1 MSHPVAPS
9 GRGIAFS
16 LAASLLFAVLSGY
29 TTLLRPLDGLAI
41 FAWRMIW
48 TLPGVLLIVHLTR
61 KRQALAELL
70 RRFVR
75 EPALWALVP
84 LMAALNAVQLWVFLW
99 APLNGQTVAVSMGYF
114 LTPLVMV
121 LVGRVLYGERM
132 YRLQCI
138 AVALALLGV
147 LHELWLT
154 RAIAWPTLLV
164 VLGYPPYFV
173 LRRISKMEP
182 VSGFALEMMLI
193 FPVALLLLYLQG
205 EAGWGVACAFLLY
218 AGLRNVT
225 LELNTGLVLLLL
237 LVAFGYYLP
246 NAVLAHMVAQRRESL
261 QNALP
266 DALDLMIVC
275 VEAGLGLDAAMNRA
289 ASEIGMRS
297 EALSDELNLLA
308 LELRMGVKRELAL
321 RNLALRSGVDDISS
335 FVAMLVQAD
344 RFGTN
349 VAEALRIQA
358 ETMRTHRRLRA
369 EERAAKIPLKLLFPL
384 IFFIFP
390 SLMVVLMGPA
400 MISIYRVLL
409 PTMGGR

>member
-16 LAASLLFAVLSGY
+16 LAASLLFTVLSGY

-193 FPVALLLLYLQG
+193 FPVALGLLYQQG
-205 EAGWGVACAFLLY
+205 EAGWGVLAQPLFWPLL
-218 AGLRNVT
+218 
-225 LELNTGLVLLLL
+225 
-237 LVAFGYYLP
+237 
-246 NAVLAHMVAQRRESL
+246 
-261 QNALP
+261 
-266 DALDLMIVC
+266 
-275 VEAGLGLDAAMNRA
+275 AGLGLISSVALLLNIT
-289 ASEIGMRS
+289 ASHLLPMGLWGLLGYVEP
-297 EALSDELNLLA
+297 ALLFLLA
-308 LELRMGVKRELAL
+308 ITFLGEPL
-321 RNLALRSGVDDISS
+321 S
-335 FVAMLVQAD
+335 AD
-344 RFGTN
+344 RLLTYGPIWLAVLLTG
-349 VAEALRIQA
+349 AHTLRQQ
-358 ETMRTHRRLRA
+358 R
-369 EERAAKIPLKLLFPL
+369 KQSP
-384 IFFIFP
+384 
-390 SLMVVLMGPA
+390 GPA
-400 MISIYRVLL
+400 H
-409 PTMGGR
+409 